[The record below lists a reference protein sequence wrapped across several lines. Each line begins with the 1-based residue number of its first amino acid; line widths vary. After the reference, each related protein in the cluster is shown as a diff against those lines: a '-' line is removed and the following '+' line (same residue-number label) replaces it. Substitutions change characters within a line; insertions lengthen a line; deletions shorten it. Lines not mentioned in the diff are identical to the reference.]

1 MPVRMY
7 RVVLRVSHDVEFD
20 VEAGN
25 ESEALEEAC
34 ERELCDGSIVN
45 EDIEPECLEIE
56 VQ

>member
-1 MPVRMY
+1 MNKMY
-7 RVVLRVSHDVEFD
+7 RVVLRVSHDVEFH

-34 ERELCDGSIVN
+34 ERELCDGSIGN